1 MYFGDALWPEV
12 SSASY
17 GQDFVQWNQKWG
29 VEEAGVSALS
39 APSSISP
46 LSRSWPSWKYM
57 CAFSSQKRWAGA
69 EYGAG
74 FTGKAGRATL
84 QGHSGVE
91 WPLIKCI
98 PSQPGVHSLVGVLTF
113 LAISDVVAFSP
124 ASKKTPGALCVP
136 VTLLC

>member
-1 MYFGDALWPEV
+1 
-12 SSASY
+12 
-17 GQDFVQWNQKWG
+17 
-29 VEEAGVSALS
+29 
-39 APSSISP
+39 
-46 LSRSWPSWKYM
+46 M